1 MNVQWLIHKS
11 IHVVEFIHK
20 IVMKYMY
27 IQSHENK

>member
-1 MNVQWLIHKS
+1 MNVQWLINNS